1 VSGGQPG
8 PSVYLVKGEPA
19 ESGVPHDHRQ
29 EHPDEIVVE
38 TRVCVVHVVDGLVGE
53 SDAHGEDDADHDQD
67 QEAPDREI
75 RTVCFDEYCD
85 GDEYQRGQDEH
96 LHVSREV
103 PGVGH
108 ALHNKRLSRKY

>member
-1 VSGGQPG
+1 VCRTRWKEEVRKGGMRLG
-8 PSVYLVKGEPA
+8 WLL
-19 ESGVPHDHRQ
+19 
-29 EHPDEIVVE
+29 
-38 TRVCVVHVVDGLVGE
+38 VDGLVGE

-108 ALHNKRLSRKY
+108 ALQNKRLSRKY